1 MIDQGTQVI
10 FTPLNSPKCPKRNVP
25 GGENCQTFW
34 MVIFSIQ
41 FWSWCCQRAE
51 IGRKCDY
58 FVWIGTDKRK
68 ESDDADENLRRGEVE
83 VELAQLGNN
92 GRTECGQW
100 IPPSHISLSSKLAN
114 TLLVDICWWKCFG
127 GKIFTEASRH
137 RSEGLSKFYW
147 RYLSAF
153 PWDDS
158 RKIDKVN
165 NLAGLPGDG
174 GEVLVGGEDGN
185 VGKLETGAATEVLGQ
200 VAGQVVRGR
209 KGINNIWGIWW
220 LAEGSIGAAFYFDGL
235 LNVCILTISLMSLK
249 MDPKVNLT
257 ESLPLKVREIQRVG
271 RLSMF
276 WSWFD
281 FQLRGGLGLLSYL
294 SDCEAT
300 KTLGGS
306 GAFCFITWKWD
317 TLPLLFGKS
326 ISSLLPLSHWILSCC
341 FLLSRQGWQSWHG
354 WKDWQGWLSWQSWQG
369 WKDWLGCLACL
380 ASWHLAPV
388 DMGALLAPQ

>member
-1 MIDQGTQVI
+1 MPKEKCSRWWKLPNILNGDI
-10 FTPLNSPKCPKRNVP
+10 FNP
-25 GGENCQTFW
+25 
-34 MVIFSIQ
+34 I
-41 FWSWCCQRAE
+41 WSWCCQRAE

-209 KGINNIWGIWW
+209 KGINIICR
-220 LAEGSIGAAFYFDGL
+220 F
-235 LNVCILTISLMSLK
+235 
-249 MDPKVNLT
+249 
-257 ESLPLKVREIQRVG
+257 
-271 RLSMF
+271 
-276 WSWFD
+276 
-281 FQLRGGLGLLSYL
+281 
-294 SDCEAT
+294 
-300 KTLGGS
+300 
-306 GAFCFITWKWD
+306 
-317 TLPLLFGKS
+317 
-326 ISSLLPLSHWILSCC
+326 
-341 FLLSRQGWQSWHG
+341 
-354 WKDWQGWLSWQSWQG
+354 
-369 WKDWLGCLACL
+369 
-380 ASWHLAPV
+380 
-388 DMGALLAPQ
+388 